1 MGRARKKTH
10 VNIHAHARASQI
22 CLQNIG
28 GQEPHCPMADRIFG
42 SKSDPIFRSKFG
54 PQNGVQNWIT
64 FSCLLLNLCL
74 GPVLGSGVGPKNG
87 VRFGPK
93 NAVSHRRILPRPAK
107 VFSADL
113 RCTPQEHDR
122 KHMLFLPVGPTVLH
136 EQWRS
141 LYGGHVSTSFLD
153 PVLGVM
159 MKQVCSQT
167 LKSLA
172 AECHVGIRFGAA
184 SFLTDSVCVD

>member
-1 MGRARKKTH
+1 MNRGAPRMLTKLLHHGPQNRIKKSGKNMVAIKGPRLYEKQLGTRKEKTH
-10 VNIHAHARASQI
+10 VNIHAHAGASQI

-42 SKSDPIFRSKFG
+42 SKSDPIFGSKFG
-54 PQNGVQNWIT
+54 PQKGVQNWIT
-64 FSCLLLNLCL
+64 FSCLLVNLCL

-122 KHMLFLPVGPTVLH
+122 
-136 EQWRS
+136 
-141 LYGGHVSTSFLD
+141 
-153 PVLGVM
+153 
-159 MKQVCSQT
+159 
-167 LKSLA
+167 
-172 AECHVGIRFGAA
+172 
-184 SFLTDSVCVD
+184 